1 MTTIAKYYR
10 HFQEWMTPQMKR
22 DTSRNIRLIHAFGD
36 KLLFFQKSSRAGEI
50 VYCDMTYRENVFVF
64 GDGKI
69 KEVGKLIESKVE
81 ELPMKAFWPSKFR

>member
-50 VYCDMTYRENVFVF
+50 VYYDMDYQEKVFVF
-64 GDGKI
+64 G
-69 KEVGKLIESKVE
+69 E
-81 ELPMKAFWPSKFR
+81 EEI